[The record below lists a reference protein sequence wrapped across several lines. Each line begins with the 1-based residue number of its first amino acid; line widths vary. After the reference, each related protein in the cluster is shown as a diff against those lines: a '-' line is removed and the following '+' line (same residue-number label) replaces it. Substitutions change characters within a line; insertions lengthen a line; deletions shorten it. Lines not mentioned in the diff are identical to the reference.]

1 MMFNKSQLIA
11 IIFIVAFFIIGL
23 IVKGIHDYSVLP
35 SKKDDLLNSKTNT
48 ESPLLTSKPVKK
60 ILVEIRG
67 AIKKPGE
74 YTLVEGNKYFDLI
87 KIAGGAT
94 EKADQNRIKKNYTL
108 KGGYTFYVPYKR
120 SQNSFYRN
128 KWIHLEIKGAV
139 HKPGKY
145 TLRQGSRYFDL
156 IKLAGGLTKQGDSR
170 RVKKNYYLKDGYSF
184 YVPFKRFRKGILKNK
199 WIDIEIRGAVK
210 KPGVY
215 KMRSGSRF
223 YRLVKMAGG
232 FGSKANRKKKYKN
245 YYLKDGQSFY
255 IPYK

>member
-1 MMFNKSQLIA
+1 MMFTRSQLIA
-11 IIFIVAFFIIGL
+11 IVFIVTFFVIGL
-23 IVKGIHDYSVLP
+23 IVNGFDHYSIL
-35 SKKDDLLNSKTNT
+35 SFKKDNLLNSKTST
-48 ESPLLTSKPVKK
+48 ESPLLTSRPVKK

-67 AIKKPGE
+67 AIRKPGE
-74 YTLVEGNKYFDLI
+74 YTLEEGKKYFDLI
-87 KIAGGAT
+87 KIAGGIT
-94 EKADQNRIKKNYTL
+94 NKADSHRIKKNYLL
-108 KGGYTFYVPYKR
+108 KGGYTFYIPYKR
-120 SQNSFYRN
+120 SQKSFYTA

-145 TLRQGSRYFDL
+145 RLKQGSRYFDL

-184 YVPFKRFRKGILKNK
+184 YVPFKRSRKGSQKNK

-232 FGSKANRKKKYKN
+232 FGPKANRKKKYKN